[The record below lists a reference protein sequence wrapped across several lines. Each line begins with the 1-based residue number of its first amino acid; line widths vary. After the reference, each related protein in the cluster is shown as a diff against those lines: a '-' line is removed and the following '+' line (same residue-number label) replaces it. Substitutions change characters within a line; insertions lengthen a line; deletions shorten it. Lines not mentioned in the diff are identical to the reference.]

1 MRFTIALI
9 ALSISVL
16 ACTSSPL
23 ASSVDFTDAPPAR
36 MVVCVDT
43 ANVREAAGTQN
54 AVTGELHRGTEVTPL
69 ETVTV
74 ADGGT
79 WVRVGNVWVNK
90 RLLCEV
96 MK

>member
-1 MRFTIALI
+1 MKFTIILI
-9 ALSISVL
+9 LSAICVS
-16 ACTSSPL
+16 CTSSPL
-23 ASSVDFTDAPPAR
+23 ASSVNYTAAPPAR

-69 ETVTV
+69 ETFTV
-74 ADGGT
+74 ADGGI
-79 WVRVGNVWVNK
+79 WVMVGNVWVNK

-96 MK
+96 TK